1 MQPSRVHIPAGAP
14 NTRWPKSIHRVAR
27 GLTVTTVDQPS
38 PGWRSDTRSGWISSP
53 TYIFR
58 QSTQQQWEMVVL
70 PATSWT
76 ALYPLTETKARSIGI
91 LLEWV
96 GISPEVRGGHEHF
109 YTPSVNTRQQRGMLL
124 CCCTAIRRQ
133 GAQSVTTKR
142 QWQGQERSLPL
153 RGKYPEDKAALGP
166 HPQPKL
172 TEDNKGISFIRVN
185 S

>member
-96 GISPEVRGGHEHF
+96 GISPEVRVVMNISIPLASTQGSNEACSSAVTLPFVDREHRASPQKDNGRGRRDPF
-109 YTPSVNTRQQRGMLL
+109 LLEGSTLRTRQHLAH
-124 CCCTAIRRQ
+124 TPNP
-133 GAQSVTTKR
+133 S
-142 QWQGQERSLPL
+142 
-153 RGKYPEDKAALGP
+153 
-166 HPQPKL
+166 
-172 TEDNKGISFIRVN
+172 
-185 S
+185 